1 MKKQFFL
8 LFIFIVYY
16 ITLSSQNRYQTP
28 IPGQFINTYVS
39 PDWNALIKIAKEGKE
54 DKSQKALVRMQQIES
69 QYKSFPKYPAYVD
82 DGWHNAIIM
91 NELDFCSAIDVYV
104 ENNIIIHV
112 REDTK
117 VKVLTTS
124 FPINNGLTRI
134 INKDTDVF
142 TVIFLDYI
150 SKYNS
155 QPQSMKRVDSAEN
168 QQEEV
173 SYSPGIYNVYEYCP
187 IMDGVDYRTS
197 KQIGRAG
204 KTIEVL
210 EKVTSRYYR
219 VKLDDGSTGYLDLVL
234 WIKK

>member
-1 MKKQFFL
+1 MKKRFFL
-8 LFIFIVYY
+8 LFIFIIYY
-16 ITLSSQNRYQTP
+16 VTLSSQNRYQTFA
-28 IPGQFINTYVS
+28 PGKFVNTYVS
-39 PDWNALIKIAKEGKE
+39 PDWNILIKVAKELKE
-54 DKSQKALVRMQQIES
+54 DKRQKALVRMQQIDS
-69 QYKSFPKYPAYVD
+69 QYKSFSKYPACID

-91 NELDFCSAIDVYV
+91 NEFDFCSTIDVYV
-104 ENNIIIHV
+104 ENNIITHA
-112 REDTK
+112 RSEATK
-117 VKVLTTS
+117 TPVATS

-155 QPQSMKRVDSAEN
+155 QPQSTKRVDSVKN

-197 KQIGRAG
+197 KQIGMAG

-210 EKVTSRYYR
+210 EKVTNRYYR
-219 VKLDDGSTGYLDLVL
+219 VKLDDGSTGYLDLIL